1 VVTEKQMNFL
11 NSKSPINFL
20 NELELIWELVFMFL
34 TILKFANCVE
44 LLVMFLLII
53 QKLMIVYQNVPNLE
67 CCMKQKITSLNV
79 AIVWD

>member
-1 VVTEKQMNFL
+1 
-11 NSKSPINFL
+11 
-20 NELELIWELVFMFL
+20 MFL